1 VVYYASLVNELLSKN
16 RKNEEFILQG
26 NREQMHLAANVP
38 RGPVG
43 PYTNPLNI
51 EVTENENSVI
61 HSHRQQDLAKS
72 DQFITMENVKKWI

>member
-1 VVYYASLVNELLSKN
+1 
-16 RKNEEFILQG
+16 
-26 NREQMHLAANVP
+26 MHLAANVP